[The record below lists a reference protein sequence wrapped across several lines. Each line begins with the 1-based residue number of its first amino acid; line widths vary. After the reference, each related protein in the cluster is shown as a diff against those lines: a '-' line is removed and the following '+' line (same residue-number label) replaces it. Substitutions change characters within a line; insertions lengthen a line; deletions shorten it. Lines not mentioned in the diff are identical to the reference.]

1 MKKAIK
7 KTDKK
12 VTKKNSKLVGAEL
25 ITFTFNPNKK
35 GKITIKKPIKPE
47 LVKQIKTVKELIKL
61 AKDRKSIYNTKTKKR
76 CIPASFY
83 LYMHFIEV
91 VKMIESGYLF
101 VKK

>member
-12 VTKKNSKLVGAEL
+12 
-25 ITFTFNPNKK
+25 I
-35 GKITIKKPIKPE
+35 IKKSVKPE
-47 LVKQIKTVKELIKL
+47 LGKNIKSVKALIKL
-61 AKDRKSIYNTKTKKR
+61 AKEKKSIYNTKTKKR